1 MSEQDAMFDKIMDS
15 IGNNG
20 VFQKRFNILFNIVLV
35 FLAAMPENNIVL
47 AMSIPD
53 HWCYVPG
60 RENTNFTLQ
69 EWKNITLPM

>member
-1 MSEQDAMFDKIMDS
+1 MTDQDAIFDKIMES

-20 VFQKRFNILFNIVLV
+20 SFQKRFNILFNIILS

-53 HWCYVPG
+53 HWCHVPG